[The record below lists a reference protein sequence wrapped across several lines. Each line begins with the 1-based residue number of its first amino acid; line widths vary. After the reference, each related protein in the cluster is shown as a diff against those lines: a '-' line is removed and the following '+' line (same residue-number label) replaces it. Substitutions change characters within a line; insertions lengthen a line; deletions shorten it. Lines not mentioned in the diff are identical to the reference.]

1 MILDSRNNSFDF
13 RFPRKFIPQEIVDKY
28 KPYLN
33 KIPGNLFEDPIDFI
47 NYGIQSINLPGITF
61 DPVSQADNDGTV
73 RYFRGKVP
81 IQNTIERQFTVTMQL
96 IDGYINYWMMTD
108 ILLYYYAPTTKQKH
122 ITDLK
127 LGILDAE
134 DLVLANITFEKPI
147 LNQISELNLNMA
159 ENVAEFNTFDL
170 NFYYNKFHIK
180 IDVD

>member
-1 MILDSRNNSFDF
+1 
-13 RFPRKFIPQEIVDKY
+13 
-28 KPYLN
+28 
-33 KIPGNLFEDPIDFI
+33 
-47 NYGIQSINLPGITF
+47 
-61 DPVSQADNDGTV
+61 
-73 RYFRGKVP
+73 
-81 IQNTIERQFTVTMQL
+81 
-96 IDGYINYWMMTD
+96 MTD